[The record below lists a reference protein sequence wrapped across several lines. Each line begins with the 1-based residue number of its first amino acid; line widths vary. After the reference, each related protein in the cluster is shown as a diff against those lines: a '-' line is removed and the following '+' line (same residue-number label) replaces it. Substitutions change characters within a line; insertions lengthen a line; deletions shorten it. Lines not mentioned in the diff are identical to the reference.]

1 MTSVYLPAARCPLP
15 PDTRR
20 NHLDK
25 LSSKLKLRGTVID
38 GEIFASDDNA
48 TLPHW
53 VELRR
58 QP

>member
-1 MTSVYLPAARCPLP
+1 
-15 PDTRR
+15 
-20 NHLDK
+20 
-25 LSSKLKLRGTVID
+25 VID

-48 TLPHW
+48 TLPHR